1 MVSPNWTHYLRGS
14 TYRAASP
21 KAKAFDLKLLKR
33 IILFVL
39 LVFVAPALATVA
51 WWTQQERPNSWSSAD
66 WTSSGVLPS
75 ATANRDAAVYVM
87 AARTGGLKGAFSL
100 HSWIVLKREGSATY
114 DRYDKVGWGSPIRHN
129 AYAADGRWYSNA
141 PDIVASAT
149 GPEAARL
156 IPAVEQAI
164 ADYRYS
170 NRGDYRIWPG
180 PNSNSFVAH
189 VLRGVPDLGVI
200 LPPNATGR
208 DYAPGLLAV
217 DLAPDW
223 RDIHV
228 TLGGVFGFAAGVR
241 SGIEFHFAGLVAGL
255 DFASPAIKIP
265 AYGTVRLF

>member
-1 MVSPNWTHYLRGS
+1 MRLVKNFAL
-14 TYRAASP
+14 A
-21 KAKAFDLKLLKR
+21 
-33 IILFVL
+33 IL
-39 LVFVAPALATVA
+39 LVFVMPALATA
-51 WWTQQERPNSWSSAD
+51 GWWSTKEHPGSWRNADWSS
-66 WTSSGVLPS
+66 SGILPRAPTKDEASIYVL
-75 ATANRDAAVYVM
+75 
-87 AARTGGLKGAFSL
+87 AARTGGFKGAFSL
-100 HSWIVLKREGSATY
+100 HSWLVVKKPGSISY

-141 PDIVASAT
+141 PEIVASAT

-156 IPAVEQAI
+156 IPEVDQAI

-170 NRGDYRIWPG
+170 HRGDYRIWPG

-189 VLRGVPDLGVI
+189 VLRSTPDLGAI

-208 DYAPGLLAV
+208 DYAPGLFAV

-228 TLGGVFGFAAGVR
+228 TLGGFLGFAAGVR

-255 DFASPAIKIP
+255 DLANPAVKIP

>member
-1 MVSPNWTHYLRGS
+1 MRLVKNFAL
-14 TYRAASP
+14 A
-21 KAKAFDLKLLKR
+21 
-33 IILFVL
+33 IL
-39 LVFVAPALATVA
+39 LVFVMPALATA
-51 WWTQQERPNSWSSAD
+51 GWWSAQEHPGSWSSAD
-66 WTSSGVLPS
+66 WSSSGILPRAPTEDEAAIYVL
-75 ATANRDAAVYVM
+75 

-100 HSWIVLKREGSATY
+100 HSWLVVKKPGSGGY

-141 PDIVASAT
+141 PEIVASAT
-149 GPEAARL
+149 GPAAARL

-189 VLRGVPDLGVI
+189 VLRSVPDLGVI

-217 DLAPDW
+217 DIAPDW
-223 RDIHV
+223 RDIHL
-228 TLGGVFGFAAGVR
+228 TLGGYLGFAAGVR

-255 DFASPAIKIP
+255 DFAAPAVKIP

>member
-1 MVSPNWTHYLRGS
+1 MRLVKNFAL
-14 TYRAASP
+14 A
-21 KAKAFDLKLLKR
+21 
-33 IILFVL
+33 IL
-39 LVFVAPALATVA
+39 LVFVMPALATA
-51 WWTQQERPNSWSSAD
+51 GWWSAREHPGSWRNADWSS
-66 WTSSGVLPS
+66 SGILPRAPSKDEAAIYVL
-75 ATANRDAAVYVM
+75 
-87 AARTGGLKGAFSL
+87 AARTGGLKGAFSV
-100 HSWIVLKREGSATY
+100 HSWLVVKRPGSASY

-141 PDIVASAT
+141 PEIVASAT

-170 NRGDYRIWPG
+170 NRGDYRMWPG

-189 VLRGVPDLGVI
+189 VLRSAPDLGAI

-208 DYAPGLLAV
+208 DYAPGLFAV

-228 TLGGVFGFAAGVR
+228 TLGGFFGFAAGVR
-241 SGIEFHFAGLVAGL
+241 SGIEFHFAGLVVGVDLAN
-255 DFASPAIKIP
+255 PAVKIP